1 MALSRSAGDVRAPA
15 GPVTLLGNGI
25 KGALGAEGM
34 LVGVSFSML
43 MYYNEH
49 TMRLKV
55 YRKSNLPPSWA

>member
-34 LVGVSFSML
+34 LVGVGICRGGGSS
-43 MYYNEH
+43 
-49 TMRLKV
+49 
-55 YRKSNLPPSWA
+55 A